1 MHVVPGLDGTA
12 TPRGGW
18 RSRGR
23 GEEDASVV
31 SGRFNGLV
39 SAMHRHRA
47 LAGDLT
53 EAVHHFCK
61 VMRSYRPGVFHCYAV
76 PDLPRTNND
85 LEQLFGSQRYHER
98 RASRRNA
105 ASPAAVLRGEVRL
118 TAATA
123 TPLRPLAAR
132 ELGQVNRERW
142 SKLSAT
148 ASTRGV
154 MPGRCVPASAATRM
168 PTGPPWNSK
177 RASQLCRPRRFLPDT
192 KHPIRGLRKAG
203 RGRTGHH
210 ALAGSEMA
218 PRGRPQCEFSRRL
231 AFRPSTG
238 LGISVLFGPIST
250 AVSWSLQRSTSKSR
264 LCTQQTPASRMRRKA
279 SASSGIAPP
288 TLASSIMKAAKP
300 SLAAPSADSK
310 THPKRARP
318 AKNVR
323 SIDLARKYS
332 AKPVL
337 VT

>member
-1 MHVVPGLDGTA
+1 MHVVPGLNGTA

-31 SGRFNGLV
+31 SGRFKGLV
-39 SAMHRHRA
+39 AAMHRHRA

-85 LEQLFGSQRYHER
+85 LEQ
-98 RASRRNA
+98 
-105 ASPAAVLRGEVRL
+105 
-118 TAATA
+118 
-123 TPLRPLAAR
+123 
-132 ELGQVNRERW
+132 
-142 SKLSAT
+142 
-148 ASTRGV
+148 
-154 MPGRCVPASAATRM
+154 PASAATRM
-168 PTGPPWNSK
+168 PTWPPWNSK
-177 RASQLCRPRRFLPDT
+177 RANQRCRPRRFLPDT
-192 KHPIRGLRKAG
+192 KHPIQGLWKAG
-203 RGRTGHH
+203 RGRIRHH

-250 AVSWSLQRSTSKSR
+250 AVSWLLQRSTNKSR
-264 LCTQQTPASRMRRKA
+264 LCTQQTAASLMRRNV

-288 TLASSIMKAAKP
+288 ALASSIMKAAKP